1 MSHLGP
7 TGSSSGSP
15 HRLQPGTSPHAL
27 RIPPHDGHPAL
38 RRTAGDGSRS
48 ALACFR
54 LSLSC
59 PFRLLHTCH
68 LLRPARHY
76 PRVRIQRPSFERRR
90 DFNPPEQ
97 CAAQRTLRPVLTSPP
112 FSRRRSPQVRR
123 CLFPF
128 TPSGSTM
135 HVFVWTSGFA
145 LASTLTARTRPL
157 CRFVFLRSKVCSPL
171 PSASPRGYT
180 LRFPT
185 VTSIGPGEFLSTHE
199 KQPMLGTL
207 ARTPVLRSAALPS
220 PH

>member
-1 MSHLGP
+1 VPSANTLVRWVNENAFAFIVQARPCPTLGRPVHLRG
-7 TGSSSGSP
+7 GP

-76 PRVRIQRPSFERRR
+76 PRVRIQRSSFERRR

-97 CAAQRTLRPVLTSPP
+97 CAAQRTLRPVL
-112 FSRRRSPQVRR
+112 
-123 CLFPF
+123 
-128 TPSGSTM
+128 
-135 HVFVWTSGFA
+135 
-145 LASTLTARTRPL
+145 
-157 CRFVFLRSKVCSPL
+157 
-171 PSASPRGYT
+171 
-180 LRFPT
+180 
-185 VTSIGPGEFLSTHE
+185 
-199 KQPMLGTL
+199 
-207 ARTPVLRSAALPS
+207 
-220 PH
+220 